1 MKISLSRGV
10 DGLKKVGEIL
20 ITPAALLPL
29 AGLLIMAGDLTGRFL
44 GFPGADILMR
54 SGTVLLRQF
63 PLLAAVA
70 LAYGLAN
77 AQNGAA
83 ALSAAAAYL
92 AFHQSGSALYELLA
106 GADVQPSFY
115 TGVFGGLIVGM
126 ATVLLHNGCC
136 SWRLPTWLDYFSGV
150 RLSALLAVSASVLL
164 GSGFGA
170 LAFLIRNGLIEVASG
185 LTQMGTIGAF
195 SYGFL
200 NRLLF
205 PFGLDHIINQSI
217 WFDSGQFTDLSGRLV
232 TGELSRFFA
241 GDPMAG
247 RLMAG
252 FYPMLIFSMP
262 AIALCFAL
270 TARIPNRTR
279 LYLLMAITALVSL
292 VSGVGQPLEY
302 FLLFV
307 SPLVYL
313 IYAVLSGVSFLLSYQ
328 LQIRHGFANAAGLT
342 DYLTTWHLATHPERV
357 WQVGI
362 LMVLLSFAVVYFSVK
377 IRKLSAPGRDRPE
390 ADDEMD
396 ADNEAAADANDETAA
411 DDEAATDAP

>member
-126 ATVLLHNGCC
+126 VTVLLHN
-136 SWRLPTWLDYFSGV
+136 
-150 RLSALLAVSASVLL
+150 
-164 GSGFGA
+164 
-170 LAFLIRNGLIEVASG
+170 
-185 LTQMGTIGAF
+185 
-195 SYGFL
+195 
-200 NRLLF
+200 
-205 PFGLDHIINQSI
+205 
-217 WFDSGQFTDLSGRLV
+217 
-232 TGELSRFFA
+232 
-241 GDPMAG
+241 
-247 RLMAG
+247 
-252 FYPMLIFSMP
+252 
-262 AIALCFAL
+262 
-270 TARIPNRTR
+270 
-279 LYLLMAITALVSL
+279 
-292 VSGVGQPLEY
+292 
-302 FLLFV
+302 
-307 SPLVYL
+307 
-313 IYAVLSGVSFLLSYQ
+313 
-328 LQIRHGFANAAGLT
+328 
-342 DYLTTWHLATHPERV
+342 
-357 WQVGI
+357 
-362 LMVLLSFAVVYFSVK
+362 
-377 IRKLSAPGRDRPE
+377 
-390 ADDEMD
+390 
-396 ADNEAAADANDETAA
+396 
-411 DDEAATDAP
+411 

>member
-1 MKISLSRGV
+1 
-10 DGLKKVGEIL
+10 
-20 ITPAALLPL
+20 
-29 AGLLIMAGDLTGRFL
+29 
-44 GFPGADILMR
+44 
-54 SGTVLLRQF
+54 
-63 PLLAAVA
+63 
-70 LAYGLAN
+70 
-77 AQNGAA
+77 
-83 ALSAAAAYL
+83 
-92 AFHQSGSALYELLA
+92 
-106 GADVQPSFY
+106 
-115 TGVFGGLIVGM
+115 
-126 ATVLLHNGCC
+126 
-136 SWRLPTWLDYFSGV
+136 
-150 RLSALLAVSASVLL
+150 
-164 GSGFGA
+164 
-170 LAFLIRNGLIEVASG
+170 
-185 LTQMGTIGAF
+185 MGTIGAF

-205 PFGLDHIINQSI
+205 PFGLDHILNQSI

-362 LMVLLSFAVVYFSVK
+362 LMALLSFAVVYFSVK

-411 DDEAATDAP
+411 ADAPDGGE

>member
-126 ATVLLHNGCC
+126 VTVLLHNGCR

-205 PFGLDHIINQSI
+205 PFGLDHILNQSI

-362 LMVLLSFAVVYFSVK
+362 LMALLSFAVVYFSVK

-411 DDEAATDAP
+411 ADAPDGGE